1 MGEIEIIIASAVTSV
16 LAAFCGWFFG
26 RKKQKIENID
36 AATETWQKIVDALET
51 RLMKELEKVQCYE
64 QKIEDLTEQVRNLK
78 TEIEELKDS
87 NRKMRLLEKKV
98 LKYEKLLTDN
108 KIDYK

>member
-1 MGEIEIIIASAVTSV
+1 MIETILASVVASV
-16 LAAFCGWFFG
+16 LGTFCGWFFG
-26 RKKQKIENID
+26 RKRQKIENID
-36 AATETWQKIVDALET
+36 AATETWQKIVDALEA

-64 QKIEDLTEQVRNLK
+64 QKIEELTKQVHDLK
-78 TEIEELKDS
+78 TEIEELKDG